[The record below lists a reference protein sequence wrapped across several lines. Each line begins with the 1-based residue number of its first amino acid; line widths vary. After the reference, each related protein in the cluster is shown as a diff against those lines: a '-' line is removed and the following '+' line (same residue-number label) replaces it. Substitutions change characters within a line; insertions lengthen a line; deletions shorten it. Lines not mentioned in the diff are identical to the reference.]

1 MSDIAKTI
9 GQRIR
14 NYRTQ
19 KGLSQDKLAEL
30 AGVHPTYIG
39 QLERGEKNA
48 TLESISKITA
58 GLSINM
64 STLFEK
70 IEFAESREQHE
81 NYPLIAYD
89 LVQSI
94 PKGSLEKLIS
104 IMRNIIDM
112 T

>member
-1 MSDIAKTI
+1 
-9 GQRIR
+9 
-14 NYRTQ
+14 
-19 KGLSQDKLAEL
+19 
-30 AGVHPTYIG
+30 
-39 QLERGEKNA
+39 
-48 TLESISKITA
+48 
-58 GLSINM
+58 M

-70 IEFAESREQHE
+70 IEFAESCEQHE

-94 PKGSLEKLIS
+94 PKGSQEKLIS